1 MVSAR
6 PNAAIVGVAPV
17 ERLEPVGETDRY
29 RVEVLSVT
37 PIEGEPDLLSDWQG
51 SQMTAIVP
59 KGCVL
64 EPGSGLMRAS
74 LTGPGTIRL
83 MPVDEEPGADHT
95 GG

>member
-6 PNAAIVGVAPV
+6 PNAAIVGVVAV
-17 ERLEPVGETDRY
+17 ERLEPVGEADRY

-51 SQMTAIVP
+51 SQLTAIVA

-64 EPGSGLMRAS
+64 GPGPSLMRAS
-74 LTGPGTIRL
+74 LTGPATIRL
-83 MPVDEEPGADHT
+83 SPVDETTDPDHT